1 MSSGSS
7 FASRPH
13 RLASLVVSVMLPLGA
28 SAQIAGESVNMVS
41 GTQWPGGDPFLQ
53 RQNEPS
59 IAVSSANPQHLLAG
73 ANDYRTVDI
82 PDPFLPGEQRKMAG
96 DAWQGVFK
104 SYDGGQTWKSYLMPG
119 YPQDTSADGL
129 GSAAQF
135 REPDG
140 RARYNAAA
148 DSVVRAGTDGMFY
161 FAGIVFKRGSSDG
174 RVVLNRFIDLNDK
187 EGGDVV
193 GGTDPIRWIDAK
205 VVDQGGTYFA
215 DKPWIAVDV
224 PRAGA
229 LTCNIQRFGRSFPG
243 GAIYVVW
250 ARIYGDTYADIMF
263 SRSLDCG
270 DTWSA
275 PLKLNDQKSQASQGA
290 SVSVDPRTGY
300 VYVAWRRFGI
310 PGASPKQDEDAIFAV
325 RSFSMGQKFTSPRL
339 VTTFVPFE
347 QGQGSLRFRTEAF
360 PTVASS
366 VDATGTRSWTHVA
379 WAQRGANGDGQIVTT
394 AVIVSAPPK
403 SYDEWNDP
411 LDGWQI
417 PASPVD
423 VAPVVDGPGGNA
435 FTRGHQFMPTL
446 TFSQGKLVVVYYD
459 SRLDHTR
466 TFYSPHQSQDPCQ
479 PVGSCWAPNPE
490 GRWYDEERGPVGER
504 TGIDW
509 TTLELD
515 DSLMTQKRHTIDVR
529 MAMADAS
536 ANPVF
541 TSATL
546 SRLPFGERGDE
557 LDLHPGGVAPGFDGP
572 IEVVDLAASPKPALR
587 RLQDLQVN
595 PPNLPMFKNG
605 TTAFIGDYIDVQG
618 PMFVRTATGWSFNT
632 APTSA
637 PVFHAVW
644 TSNQDVVPP
653 LGGDWTKYTPPA
665 RAAGTVSVYDPGQ
678 TLQSACDPRYTGTR
692 NQNIYTARVSDGL
705 VVSSPQNAKVL
716 PTYQAGA
723 SNQRTYVVS
732 AFNATGSEK
741 WFTFSLGAV
750 PAGVRAS
757 LRPDGAASTTTV
769 KIPARSSAVQTVFMS
784 LLEGTSA
791 ASGNPAT
798 MVVNVNEVGGPL
810 GGFVTLNP
818 PGLTFGT
825 ASLADGEKLEVQLS
839 AASLYYANL
848 SNANLS
854 NANLSNANLS
864 NANLSNAN
872 LSNANLSNANLSNAD
887 PSAFTLEAAHL
898 SNANL
903 SNTDL
908 ANANLSNANLSN
920 ANLSNANLSNANL
933 SNANLSNAALADI
946 DYTVTNTGN
955 TTQGFDVRLLTTTGG
970 SYAPVQ
976 LVVSRPYGK
985 PIAVGC
991 ELQEQPDNQIVVN
1004 AGTVDPTINP
1014 GAQAPLASFA
1024 MAPGETVRVT
1034 LRTYLSPYDARTLAT
1049 VVAPVVS
1056 PQGNP
1061 FNASTALIV
1070 TRPVGTE
1077 TARVGTPYLL
1087 DLQAS
1092 GGIGQLTWSLAEG
1105 SSLPPGFDAGQLSQ
1119 GKLAGTPTQAGTY
1132 TFTLQVVDTATPLA
1146 NQMFKDVT
1154 LVVQQGATTSTLAP
1168 SNATPVFGETVTLT
1182 ATVAPSVGPTGTVTF
1197 LEGTTT
1203 LGTATVTGGAASLV
1217 VPAAALATLPLGV
1230 HTFTASY
1237 SGDSAWSP
1245 STAGAT
1251 SVTVSKATT
1260 SLALVTGGGTSYGQQ
1275 ATFTAQASTA
1285 APGAG
1290 TPAGSVEFR
1299 EGTTVLGTVSLTSG
1313 TATFQTST
1321 LAGGAH
1327 TIVAAFLGSQTHANA
1342 ESAPASQVVARATA
1356 TVSVSVDPASLVYGL
1371 TVPVVAT
1378 VGPAPAGASPPSGT
1392 VYFLDGTTLLGSATL
1407 SGGSATFYA
1416 MGLGGGIHP
1425 LSASYDGDGNYA
1437 GPVSGAASP
1446 VPVVARAAVTVDV
1459 TTVPNP
1465 SSYGQSVSVTAHVT
1479 SAAGIPGGT
1488 VSFYRDVSVPLGT
1501 AVLDATGFATLSTA
1515 AIPGGT
1521 HPVSAYYEGSPN
1533 FASTGSSISANQTVG
1548 AAATSA
1554 SLSSSPN
1561 PSGPGAPVTLSC
1573 TVTSLAGQPTGSVQF
1588 RDGAVLL
1595 ATVTSAAPANTW
1607 TTTTS
1612 ALASGIHSLS
1622 CAYLGDGNFA
1632 SSSSAAIS
1640 QQVGTIATTTSVTA
1654 TPTTATY
1661 GQTVNL
1667 RATIV
1672 PASAA
1677 SVAPSGTVTFLD
1689 GTTTLGTAPLASGAA
1704 VLAVS
1709 TLKVGAHPI
1718 TARYSGDPIYAGS
1731 TSATPASVTIVSVYK
1746 FTGFLTPLKTAGT
1759 LASPTNSGSQN
1770 FGSAIPIKWQLQD
1783 ASGAYVGDLATT
1795 TSLVAYPNKACAG
1808 PPPAGSSPIVL
1819 YMPTSGATGGSTF
1832 RYGTNAFIFNWD
1844 TSSGVTKGC
1853 FDIVLTLG
1861 DGTVKATLI
1870 TLK

>member
-1 MSSGSS
+1 MSL
-7 FASRPH
+7 RPLGNPNL
-13 RLASLVVSVMLPLGA
+13 RLAVALTVALSLPLAARG
-28 SAQIAGESVNMVS
+28 QIAGESVNMVS

-73 ANDYRTVDI
+73 ANDYRSVDI
-82 PDPFLPGEQRKMAG
+82 PDPFKGTEQRKMAG

-161 FAGIVFKRGSSDG
+161 FAGIVFKRGSSEG
-174 RVVLNRFIDLNDK
+174 RVVLNRYIDLNDK
-187 EGGDVV
+187 EGGDAVV
-193 GGTDPIRWIDAK
+193 GTDPIRWIDAK
-205 VVDQGGTYFA
+205 VIDQGGAWFA
-215 DKPWIAVDV
+215 DKPWIAVDI

-229 LTCNIQRFGRSFPG
+229 LTCNIQRFGRSFQG

-250 ARIYGDTYADIMF
+250 ARIYSDTYADIMF

-275 PLKLNDQKSQASQGA
+275 PLKLNDQKAQASQGA

-310 PGASPKQDEDAIFAV
+310 LGASPKQDEDAIFAV
-325 RSFSMGQKFTSPRL
+325 RSFSGGQKFTSPRL
-339 VTTFVPFE
+339 ITTFVPFE
-347 QGQGSLRFRTEAF
+347 QPQAPLRFRTEVF
-360 PTVASS
+360 PTIASS

-379 WAQRGANGDGQIVTT
+379 WAQRGANGDGQIVMTH
-394 AVIVSAPPK
+394 VVVSAPPK

-417 PASPVD
+417 PANPVD
-423 VAPVVDGPGGNA
+423 VAPVVDRPGGNA

-479 PVGSCWAPNPE
+479 PVGSCWAPNSE

-504 TGIDW
+504 TGLDW
-509 TTLELD
+509 TTGELD

-529 MAMADAS
+529 MAIADAS
-536 ANPVF
+536 ATPVF
-541 TSATL
+541 TSAPL
-546 SRLPFGERGDE
+546 SRMPFGERGDE
-557 LDLHPGGVAPGFDGP
+557 LDLHPGGVAPGFNGP
-572 IEVVDLAASPKPALR
+572 IEVVDLDASPRPALR

-618 PMFVRTATGWSFNT
+618 PMFVRTASGWAFNT
-632 APTSA
+632 QPTSA

-678 TLQSACDPRYTGTR
+678 TLQSGCDPRYTGTR

-705 VVSSPQNAKVL
+705 VVSSPQNAKIL
-716 PTYQAGA
+716 PAYQAGA

-741 WFTFSLGAV
+741 WFTFSLGVV

-757 LRPDGAASTTTV
+757 LRPDGAVSSTAV
-769 KIPARSSAVQTVFMS
+769 KIPARSSAVQTIFMS

-791 ASGNPAT
+791 TSGNPAT
-798 MVVNVNEVGGPL
+798 LVVNVNEVGGPL

-825 ASLADGEKLEVQLS
+825 AALGDGEKLEVQLS

-955 TTQGFDVRLLTTTGG
+955 TAQGFDVRLLTTNGVSSG
-970 SYAPVQ
+970 PVQ

-1004 AGTVDPTINP
+1004 AGTVDPTLNP

-1024 MAPGETVRVT
+1024 IAPGETVRVT

-1049 VVAPVVS
+1049 VVAPVVA

-1061 FNASTALIV
+1061 FNAATALIV
-1070 TRPVGTE
+1070 TRPLGTE

-1087 DLQAS
+1087 DLAAS
-1092 GGIGQLTWSLAEG
+1092 GGTGQLTWSLATG
-1105 SSLPPGFDAGQLSQ
+1105 SSLPAGFDASQLSQ

-1132 TFTLQVVDTATPLA
+1132 AFTLQVVDTATPLA

-1154 LVVQQGATTSTLAP
+1154 LVVEQGATTSTLAP
-1168 SNATPVFGETVTLT
+1168 SNATPAFGETVTLT
-1182 ATVAPSVGPTGTVTF
+1182 ATVAPSSGPTGTVTF

-1203 LGTATVTGGAASLV
+1203 LGTASLTGGTASLV
-1217 VPAAALATLPLGV
+1217 VPAVALATLPLGV

-1237 SGDSAWSP
+1237 SGDAGWSP

-1260 SLALVTGGGTSYGQQ
+1260 TVTLATGGGTTYGQQ

-1285 APGAG
+1285 ASRRRNA
-1290 TPAGSVEFR
+1290 VR
-1299 EGTTVLGTVSLTSG
+1299 I
-1313 TATFQTST
+1313 
-1321 LAGGAH
+1321 GG
-1327 TIVAAFLGSQTHANA
+1327 
-1342 ESAPASQVVARATA
+1342 
-1356 TVSVSVDPASLVYGL
+1356 
-1371 TVPVVAT
+1371 VP
-1378 VGPAPAGASPPSGT
+1378 
-1392 VYFLDGTTLLGSATL
+1392 
-1407 SGGSATFYA
+1407 
-1416 MGLGGGIHP
+1416 
-1425 LSASYDGDGNYA
+1425 
-1437 GPVSGAASP
+1437 
-1446 VPVVARAAVTVDV
+1446 
-1459 TTVPNP
+1459 
-1465 SSYGQSVSVTAHVT
+1465 
-1479 SAAGIPGGT
+1479 
-1488 VSFYRDVSVPLGT
+1488 
-1501 AVLDATGFATLSTA
+1501 
-1515 AIPGGT
+1515 
-1521 HPVSAYYEGSPN
+1521 
-1533 FASTGSSISANQTVG
+1533 
-1548 AAATSA
+1548 
-1554 SLSSSPN
+1554 
-1561 PSGPGAPVTLSC
+1561 
-1573 TVTSLAGQPTGSVQF
+1573 
-1588 RDGAVLL
+1588 
-1595 ATVTSAAPANTW
+1595 
-1607 TTTTS
+1607 
-1612 ALASGIHSLS
+1612 
-1622 CAYLGDGNFA
+1622 
-1632 SSSSAAIS
+1632 
-1640 QQVGTIATTTSVTA
+1640 
-1654 TPTTATY
+1654 
-1661 GQTVNL
+1661 
-1667 RATIV
+1667 
-1672 PASAA
+1672 
-1677 SVAPSGTVTFLD
+1677 
-1689 GTTTLGTAPLASGAA
+1689 
-1704 VLAVS
+1704 
-1709 TLKVGAHPI
+1709 
-1718 TARYSGDPIYAGS
+1718 
-1731 TSATPASVTIVSVYK
+1731 
-1746 FTGFLTPLKTAGT
+1746 
-1759 LASPTNSGSQN
+1759 
-1770 FGSAIPIKWQLQD
+1770 
-1783 ASGAYVGDLATT
+1783 
-1795 TSLVAYPNKACAG
+1795 
-1808 PPPAGSSPIVL
+1808 
-1819 YMPTSGATGGSTF
+1819 
-1832 RYGTNAFIFNWD
+1832 
-1844 TSSGVTKGC
+1844 
-1853 FDIVLTLG
+1853 
-1861 DGTVKATLI
+1861 
-1870 TLK
+1870 